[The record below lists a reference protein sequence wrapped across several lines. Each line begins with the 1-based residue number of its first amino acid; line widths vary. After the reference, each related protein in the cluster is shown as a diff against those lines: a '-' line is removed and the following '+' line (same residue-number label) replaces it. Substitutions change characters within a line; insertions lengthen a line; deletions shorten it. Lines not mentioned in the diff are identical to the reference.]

1 LSLVKGE
8 ETTHCPI
15 IFPLLHARPVTR
27 SQFLEGETFAVVDL
41 TIENLDDEA
50 TSVSSI
56 MSFEV
61 KDKDSGYAYDMD
73 MMATMALDQQIDGKV
88 QPGDKIRGKLAFE
101 VPKDSNALQLV
112 FDFGLFDY
120 AQAKFNLGPQN

>member
-1 LSLVKGE
+1 M
-8 ETTHCPI
+8 
-15 IFPLLHARPVTR
+15 
-27 SQFLEGETFAVVDL
+27 VDL